1 PALLDAW
8 VDGAG
13 PLLCLVPEG
22 VGGEPLERWIASRA
36 PPSGGLLARGR
47 LTLAAVPFLAQDD
60 YDRLLWACDVNF
72 VRGEDS
78 FVRAQWAA
86 RPLVWQAYPQ
96 AANAHRAKLEAFV
109 ARYAVAL
116 EAGAM
121 AAWGN
126 VLRAWNGAGDA
137 ALTWSSFAA

>member
-47 LTLAAVPFLAQDD
+47 LTLAAVPFLGEDGH
-60 YDRLLWACDVNF
+60 DRRLWACDVNF

-78 FVRAQWAA
+78 FVRGRWAGQ
-86 RPLVWQAYPQ
+86 RRGWQVYPHTQ
-96 AANAHRAKLEAFV
+96 DAHRLK
-109 ARYAVAL
+109 
-116 EAGAM
+116 
-121 AAWGN
+121 
-126 VLRAWNGAGDA
+126 
-137 ALTWSSFAA
+137 